1 MIELKTCPESADR
14 TKQEKTLARKH
25 PDSGK
30 MGASL
35 MARQKALFFRVVVF
49 TGSLILVKRLA
60 EMDLNFRNLIQKAI
74 VIEATMAEFYEK
86 MATKAT
92 TSETREI
99 FKILAGEEE
108 EHRVLLENYL
118 EKGEFPK
125 IPQIGATDLEPT
137 LKAVTSITPDMA
149 PADALAFA
157 IRSEEYQH
165 RFYKKLAREY
175 PPGWTQNFLKR
186 LADMELIHKEKV
198 EKLHR
203 WFCRF
208 QEQVI
213 TEA

>member
-1 MIELKTCPESADR
+1 MNT
-14 TKQEKTLARKH
+14 
-25 PDSGK
+25 
-30 MGASL
+30 
-35 MARQKALFFRVVVF
+35 
-49 TGSLILVKRLA
+49 
-60 EMDLNFRNLIQKAI
+60 NFRELIKKAMA
-74 VIEATMAEFYEK
+74 IEAKMAEFYGK
-86 MATKAT
+86 MAGEAT
-92 TSETREI
+92 NPEAREI

-125 IPQIGATDLEPT
+125 IPQIGAFDLEPT
-137 LKAVTSITPDMA
+137 LKVVMSITPDMA
-149 PADALAFA
+149 PAAALAFA

-203 WFCRF
+203 WFTRF
-208 QEQVI
+208 SGAVDND
-213 TEA
+213 